1 METHYVKKQLSAAY
15 RYCYARMALN
25 YYTLYETMC
34 EEDHVSEN
42 ASVSEEMR
50 GYAGEFHQVLQSFLA
65 GKGEIDRLYDLRVKV
80 TGAMEVLTAYTD
92 CFQIY
97 EYVLNRMERRF
108 ETGAKVDDDLEEFT
122 ERLMEF
128 LMKAEDTVIM
138 NDRISQVIGQL
149 PVRYTKQKFFQLLGD
164 GLSVYLGSEKK
175 SLEDMLYIIRTESM
189 AKLPPDMERGHEDL
203 YEILNLLR
211 QADYLHMEKEEYQKN
226 MDRIVY
232 VSDKLYQEAGIAM
245 LLQDLINDLYVLHL
259 SEGEAMIELSERQVM
274 EKIVNGVL
282 NQFLE
287 GNTSMIEDE
296 ITDLL
301 SELEGTQEGAM
312 ERYLSYPAPEEDPQD
327 EISRSLRTVDLLL
340 AGSPFVALR
349 ETMDESLNGSV
360 DRAYLDERL
369 ELLFE
374 ELRTVFAGTS
384 KPVVRAIMAK
394 LLSSL
399 PVVFGSA
406 DELRDY
412 IMRSLSSCSDPAER
426 ETTMELLNQEMVNE
440 DALV

>member
-1 METHYVKKQLSAAY
+1 MESHYVKKQLSAAY
-15 RYCYARMALN
+15 RYCFARMALN
-25 YYTLYETMC
+25 YYTFYETMC
-34 EEDHVSEN
+34 EDD
-42 ASVSEEMR
+42 SVSEDIKS
-50 GYAGEFHQVLQSFLA
+50 YAGEFHQVLKLFMD
-65 GKGEIDRLYDLRVKV
+65 GKGEIGRLSDLRAKV

-108 ETGAKVDDDLEEFT
+108 ETGVKVDDDLEEFT
-122 ERLMEF
+122 ERLMGF
-128 LMKAEDTVIM
+128 LMTSEDSVIM
-138 NDRISQVIGQL
+138 NERIQQVISQL
-149 PVRYTKQKFFQLLGD
+149 PVRYTKQKFFELLRD

-175 SLEDMLYIIRTESM
+175 SLEDMLYILRTESM
-189 AKLPPDMERGHEDL
+189 AKLPEEMERGHEDL
-203 YEILNLLR
+203 YEVLNLFC
-211 QADYLHMEKEEYQKN
+211 QADYLHMEKEEYRKN
-226 MDRIVY
+226 IDRIVY
-232 VSDKLYQEAGIAM
+232 VSGKLYQEAGMVM
-245 LLQDLINDLYVLHL
+245 LLQELINDLYVLHL
-259 SEGEAMIELSERQVM
+259 SKEAAMMELSERQVM

-296 ITDLL
+296 VTDLL

-312 ERYLSYPAPEEDPQD
+312 ERYLSYPAPEDDPQD
-327 EISRSLRTVDLLL
+327 EMGRSLRTVDLLL
-340 AGSPFVALR
+340 AGSPFVALGG
-349 ETMDESLNGSV
+349 TVDEGLEGNV
-360 DRAYLDERL
+360 DRAYLDGRL
-369 ELLFE
+369 EQLFE
-374 ELRTVFAGTS
+374 ELRAVFAGTS

-406 DELRDY
+406 EELQEY

>member
-1 METHYVKKQLSAAY
+1 MESHYVKKQLSAAY
-15 RYCYARMALN
+15 RYCFARMALN
-25 YYTLYETMC
+25 YYTFYETMC
-34 EEDHVSEN
+34 EDD
-42 ASVSEEMR
+42 SVSEDIKS
-50 GYAGEFHQVLQSFLA
+50 YAGEFHQVLKLFMD
-65 GKGEIDRLYDLRVKV
+65 GKGEIGRLSDLRAKV

-108 ETGAKVDDDLEEFT
+108 ETGVKVDDDLEEFT
-122 ERLMEF
+122 ERLMGF
-128 LMKAEDTVIM
+128 LMTSEDSVIM
-138 NDRISQVIGQL
+138 NERIQQVISQL
-149 PVRYTKQKFFQLLGD
+149 PVRYTKQTFFELLRD

-175 SLEDMLYIIRTESM
+175 SLEDMLYILRTESM
-189 AKLPPDMERGHEDL
+189 AKLPEEMERGHEDL
-203 YEILNLLR
+203 YEVLNLFC
-211 QADYLHMEKEEYQKN
+211 QADYLHMEKEEYRKN
-226 MDRIVY
+226 IDRIVY
-232 VSDKLYQEAGIAM
+232 VSGKLYQEAGMVM
-245 LLQDLINDLYVLHL
+245 LLQELINDLYVLHL
-259 SEGEAMIELSERQVM
+259 SKEAAMMELSERQVM

-296 ITDLL
+296 VTDLL

-327 EISRSLRTVDLLL
+327 EMGRSLRTVDLLL
-340 AGSPFVALR
+340 AGSPFVALGG
-349 ETMDESLNGSV
+349 TVDEGLEGNV
-360 DRAYLDERL
+360 DRAYLDGRL
-369 ELLFE
+369 EQLFE
-374 ELRTVFAGTS
+374 ELRAVFAGTS

-406 DELRDY
+406 EELQEY

>member
-1 METHYVKKQLSAAY
+1 MESHYVKKQLSAAY
-15 RYCYARMALN
+15 RYCFARMALN
-25 YYTLYETMC
+25 YYTFYETMC
-34 EEDHVSEN
+34 EDD
-42 ASVSEEMR
+42 SVSEDIKS
-50 GYAGEFHQVLQSFLA
+50 YAGEFHQVLKLFMD
-65 GKGEIDRLYDLRVKV
+65 GKGEIGRLSDLRAKV

-108 ETGAKVDDDLEEFT
+108 ETGVKVDDDLEEFT
-122 ERLMEF
+122 ERLMGF
-128 LMKAEDTVIM
+128 LMTSEDSVIM
-138 NDRISQVIGQL
+138 NERIQQVISQL
-149 PVRYTKQKFFQLLGD
+149 PVRYTKQKFFELLRD

-175 SLEDMLYIIRTESM
+175 SLEDMLYILRTESM
-189 AKLPPDMERGHEDL
+189 AKLPEEMERGHEDL
-203 YEILNLLR
+203 YEVLNLFC
-211 QADYLHMEKEEYQKN
+211 QADYLHMEKEEYRKN
-226 MDRIVY
+226 IDRIVY
-232 VSDKLYQEAGIAM
+232 VSGKLYQEAGMVM
-245 LLQDLINDLYVLHL
+245 LLQELINDLYVLHL
-259 SEGEAMIELSERQVM
+259 SKEAAMMELSERQVM

-296 ITDLL
+296 VTDLL

-327 EISRSLRTVDLLL
+327 EMGRSLRTVDLLL
-340 AGSPFVALR
+340 AGSPFVALGG
-349 ETMDESLNGSV
+349 TVDEGLEGNV
-360 DRAYLDERL
+360 DRAYLDGRL
-369 ELLFE
+369 EQLFE
-374 ELRTVFAGTS
+374 ELRAVFAGTS

-406 DELRDY
+406 EELQEY